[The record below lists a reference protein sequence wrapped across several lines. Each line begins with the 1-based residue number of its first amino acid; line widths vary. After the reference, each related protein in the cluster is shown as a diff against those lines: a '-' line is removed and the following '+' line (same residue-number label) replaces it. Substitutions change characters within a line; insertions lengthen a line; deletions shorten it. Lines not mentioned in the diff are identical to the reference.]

1 MPQDTSL
8 RCSYFVQQRHSS
20 PQGALCNRAANS
32 CPVCFLRLPSQR
44 HQGKVPLRSRSLHR
58 YTSALFRNARTAHRA
73 VRKNA
78 FLNLF
83 PQNLA
88 TQSFVGALSCTIRL
102 QREISTRYG
111 LSCGDFFYIPRFF
124 FDFDFGAMFCFDGCI
139 WSISLQKQVLN
150 LRRAIFLIFRAAAPI
165 RCRRPSLL
173 KRQSP
178 AMREI
183 KWSGSAKR
191 KTSNDTMDV
200 AYSRRQRS
208 KEDSR

>member
-58 YTSALFRNARTAHRA
+58 YTGALFRNARTAHRA

-102 QREISTRYG
+102 RSGKSPQDTDYLVEIFSIF
-111 LSCGDFFYIPRFF
+111 CGFSSILILAHCFVLTAA
-124 FDFDFGAMFCFDGCI
+124 FGAFPF
-139 WSISLQKQVLN
+139 KN
-150 LRRAIFLIFRAAAPI
+150 RF
-165 RCRRPSLL
+165 
-173 KRQSP
+173 
-178 AMREI
+178 
-183 KWSGSAKR
+183 
-191 KTSNDTMDV
+191 
-200 AYSRRQRS
+200 
-208 KEDSR
+208 